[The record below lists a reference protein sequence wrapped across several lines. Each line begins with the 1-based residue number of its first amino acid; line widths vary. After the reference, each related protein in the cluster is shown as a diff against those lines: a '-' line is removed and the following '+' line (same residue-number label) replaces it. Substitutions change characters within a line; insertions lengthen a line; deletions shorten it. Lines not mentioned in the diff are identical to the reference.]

1 MLHTDK
7 SKNNSLVKYNG
18 LPDNF
23 LEWVPTSEV
32 QRANGEAVFAPLL
45 KYANITNVAS
55 NEF

>member
-45 KYANITNVAS
+45 KYASMTNVAS
-55 NEF
+55 DEF